1 MKTLSVRDAISWPAL
16 LLCAALLGAN
26 VAAAQPTEGDVQT
39 PYTQEWRV
47 LPGESLNSLAK
58 LFYPKSSRM
67 QQHFVSETLALNRE
81 QLPELKA
88 GTAFEQET
96 RINIPNLHDL
106 SKQAAGRAMAR
117 KHRVSA
123 KSKVSAAPLDAS
135 VSPASE
141 SVAAAPEKIA
151 AAGTGESATADYEA
165 MSQRNEARQKELDKL
180 NDRLKSLEQNSKTI
194 KESLDKDNQAMQGAV
209 ADAQQ
214 QPQAAPAD
222 AAPPAATPAP
232 APADD
237 AGGKKL
243 KRVQAPPPA
252 SVEAPDELGL
262 PILLGVGLAVLLVA
276 FGAYRW
282 LRGKK

>member
-16 LLCAALLGAN
+16 LLCAALLGTN
-26 VAAAQPTEGDVQT
+26 VAAAQLAESDVQT

-58 LFYPKSSRM
+58 LFYPKSSSM
-67 QQHFVSETLALNRE
+67 QQRFVSETLALNRE

-96 RINIPNLHDL
+96 RLNIPNLHDL
-106 SKQAAGRAMAR
+106 SKHAAGRPMMH
-117 KHRVSA
+117 KHRASA
-123 KSKVSAAPLDAS
+123 GAKTSAAPLAES
-135 VSPASE
+135 ASPASE
-141 SVAAAPEKIA
+141 PMTAPEKTA
-151 AAGTGESATADYEA
+151 TGAGQSTSADYEV

-180 NDRLKSLEQNSKTI
+180 NDRLKSLEQSSKTI
-194 KESLDKDNQAMQGAV
+194 KESLDKDNQVMQGAV
-209 ADAQQ
+209 AGAQQ
-214 QPQAAPAD
+214 QPQAAPTD
-222 AAPPAATPAP
+222 AVPLAATPAP

-262 PILLGVGLAVLLVA
+262 PILLGVGLAVLLIA

>member
-16 LLCAALLGAN
+16 VLCAALLGVN
-26 VAAAQPTEGDVQT
+26 VAVAQPAESDAQT

-58 LFYPKSSRM
+58 LFYPKSSSM
-67 QQHFVSETLALNRE
+67 QQRFVRETLALNRE

-106 SKQAAGRAMAR
+106 SKQAAGRAMAH
-117 KHRVSA
+117 KHKASA
-123 KSKVSAAPLDAS
+123 KAKASAMPAVEPT
-135 VSPASE
+135 SPASE
-141 SVAAAPEKIA
+141 PATAAPEKTA
-151 AAGTGESATADYEA
+151 ATGAGLSATADYEA

-180 NDRLKSLEQNSKTI
+180 NDRLKSLEQSSKTI

-214 QPQAAPAD
+214 QSQAAPSD
-222 AAPPAATPAP
+222 AAAPATTPAP
-232 APADD
+232 AAADD

-243 KRVQAPPPA
+243 KRVQPPPA
-252 SVEAPDELGL
+252 PVEAPDELGL

>member
-16 LLCAALLGAN
+16 LLCAALLGA
-26 VAAAQPTEGDVQT
+26 AAGAVQAAESDMQT

-58 LFYPKSSRM
+58 LFYPKSSAM
-67 QQHFVSETLALNRE
+67 QQRFVSQTLALNRE

-96 RINIPNLHDL
+96 RITIPNLHDL
-106 SKQAAGRAMAR
+106 SKQAAGRPMTH
-117 KHRVSA
+117 KHRAGVKASA
-123 KSKVSAAPLDAS
+123 PAMTE
-135 VSPASE
+135 SPAPE
-141 SVAAAPEKIA
+141 PTTAAPEKTA
-151 AAGTGESATADYEA
+151 AAGAGLAADYEA
-165 MSQRNEARQKELDKL
+165 MAQRNEARQKELDKL
-180 NDRLKSLEQNSKTI
+180 NDRLKSLEQSSKTI

-214 QPQAAPAD
+214 SSQAAPSAT
-222 AAPPAATPAP
+222 APAA
-232 APADD
+232 ADD

>member
-16 LLCAALLGAN
+16 LLCAALLGA
-26 VAAAQPTEGDVQT
+26 VAGAVQAADSDTQT

-58 LFYPKSSRM
+58 LFYPKSSSM
-67 QQHFVSETLALNRE
+67 QQRFVRDTLALNRE
-81 QLPELKA
+81 QLPDLKA

-106 SKQAAGRAMAR
+106 SKQAIGGSMV
-117 KHRVSA
+117 HRHKASTKA
-123 KSKVSAAPLDAS
+123 KVSG
-135 VSPASE
+135 
-141 SVAAAPEKIA
+141 AAAPVAESASPTSAPTVAPEKA
-151 AAGTGESATADYEA
+151 AATGAGQSATADYEA
-165 MSQRNEARQKELDKL
+165 MSQRNDARQKELDKL
-180 NDRLKSLEQNSKTI
+180 NDRLKSLEQSSKTI

-214 QPQAAPAD
+214 PSQAAPAD
-222 AAPPAATPAP
+222 AAPPAVTPAP
-232 APADD
+232 VPAND

-243 KRVQAPPPA
+243 KRVQPPPA
-252 SVEAPDELGL
+252 PVEAPDELGL